1 MEFSHDIWCHIM
13 DFCLHLS
20 ATRRYE
26 NKMHEN
32 TLDFANNL
40 RLVCKTALGATK
52 SRRWEIFVFKSNVN
66 LMRQCFPNLQQFTYT
81 MFKDDFA
88 LLRGIENLNITFDYT
103 VYYPQ
108 PTSFIHLRG
117 IQELTIYFGETP
129 SPRNTINFDEIS
141 PYLSGVQSLDVSG
154 DDVEFSW
161 KSFTHLRGIKRLMIQ
176 DNLHDMC
183 TLDIDVFEPL
193 TGIQDLY
200 LAKQYTIPTDAFR
213 YLKGIK
219 RLHLPF
225 CTYSGEAFK
234 YFKGIESLRLEYS
247 CVTYYD
253 ADFEHLAGIQ
263 TLQLRTPDSDGFNDC
278 HITAAAFQHIK
289 GVQFLYMRGSGSYL
303 NPVLEILNRFNHEF
317 DVTPFSAEWSL
328 EALKC
333 GATFKVMTS
342 YQQRELQQQ
351 VDSYVKTRYTS
362 YIYGYDGSDSDD
374 ESGRKTPL
382 DGSESD

>member
-20 ATRRYE
+20 APRRYE

-154 DDVEFSW
+154 NDFDFSW
-161 KSFTHLRGIKRLMIQ
+161 KSFTHLRGIKRLSIQ
-176 DNLHDMC
+176 DNMSDMC
-183 TLDIDVFEPL
+183 TSDIDVFEPL

-200 LAKQYTIPTDAFR
+200 LSKEYTIPTDAFR

-234 YFKGIESLRLEYS
+234 YFKGIESLCLEYS
-247 CVTYYD
+247 RVTYHD
-253 ADFEHLAGIQ
+253 PDFEHLAGIQ
-263 TLQLRTPDSDGFNDC
+263 TLQLRNIYTSVDESFNDC
-278 HITAAAFQHIK
+278 HITDAAFQHIK
-289 GVQFLYMRGSGSYL
+289 GVQFLYMAGSGSYL
-303 NPVLEILNRFNHEF
+303 NPVLKILNWFNLEF

-328 EALKC
+328 DALKC
-333 GATFKVMTS
+333 GATFKVMNLN
-342 YQQRELQQQ
+342 QQHQRQ
-351 VDSYVKTRYTS
+351 VDSYVKTRY
-362 YIYGYDGSDSDD
+362 GSNSDD
-374 ESGRKTPL
+374 SRSETPL
-382 DGSESD
+382 DDGSESD